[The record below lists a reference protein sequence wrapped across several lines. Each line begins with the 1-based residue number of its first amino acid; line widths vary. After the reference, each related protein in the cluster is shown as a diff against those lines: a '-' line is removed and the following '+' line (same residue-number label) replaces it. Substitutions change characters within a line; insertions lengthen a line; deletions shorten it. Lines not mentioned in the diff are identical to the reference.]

1 MNETSLLDLRPLS
14 IAELF
19 DRSFRLYRKNFG
31 TFLGIMLLTQIPLFL
46 FGLALSALTDTT
58 PNLSSN
64 ADLTDLFM
72 TTTIISVLIAGT
84 VGAILSLIFTQVGA
98 AALTKAIADSYLGH
112 TIGFWEAFQRIGNTW
127 VTLIFASIVA
137 SLIVLG
143 LAIPVGI
150 IFLIPCIGPLIGF
163 VGFVAVVAIGNVLIS
178 LIPPV
183 VVLEKKGVMD
193 SIRRAWEL
201 AKLRFWW
208 AFGYLF
214 LLGLMSLLVI
224 SGPTALIQFLF
235 ETALGNLSEFSQ
247 TIVSD
252 TASSLL
258 TAVFMPIRLAA
269 ITLMYFDLRIRFE
282 GFDLM
287 VLAAA
292 DNTTINDASE
302 LTSKGS
308 L

>member
-19 DRSFRLYRKNFG
+19 DRSFRLYRKHFG
-31 TFLGIMLLTQIPLFL
+31 TFLGIMLLTQVPIYL
-46 FGLALSALTDTT
+46 FGLALGALNDTN
-58 PNLSSN
+58 PNLNSATS
-64 ADLTDLFM
+64 LPELLM
-72 TTTIISVLIAGT
+72 TTAVISAGIAAI
-84 VGAILSLIFTQVGA
+84 VGGVLSLIFTQVGA
-98 AALTKAIADSYLGH
+98 AALTRAISDSYLGQS
-112 TIGFWEAFQRIGNTW
+112 IGFWEAFQRIGSTW
-127 VTLIFASIVA
+127 LTLIFASIVA

-143 LAIPVGI
+143 LAIPIGLM
-150 IFLIPCIGPLIGF
+150 FLIPCIGPLVGF
-163 VGFVAVVAIGNVLIS
+163 VGFVAIIAIGNVLVS

-183 VVLEKKGVMD
+183 VVLEKKGTMA
-193 SIRRAWEL
+193 SIKRAWEL

-214 LLGLMSLLVI
+214 LLGLLALLVI
-224 SGPTALIQFLF
+224 SGPVALVQFLL
-235 ETALGNLSEFSQ
+235 ETMIGNTSTFFQS
-247 TIVSD
+247 IVLD

-258 TAVFMPIRLAA
+258 SAVFMPIRIAA

-292 DNTTINDASE
+292 NDTTINDASE